1 MSLLM
6 PRMQY
11 GGKASASVAVTGAAG
26 LLPTEAEDQEKLVV
40 TGEFGGGGYIAAE
53 RHALILRGVQNCLRH
68 LGLLE
73 GVPTTRS
80 ALGEPATVI
89 QSAADPTGY
98 LMAPCRGFW
107 EATVDPMATVKK
119 GELLGRVHNPEQPHE
134 GKCACWC
141 SLACRL
147 RESEPLLL
155 QRLLKSWH
163 RSTAC
168 WGPPD
173 QSPSRDQGTSWPSW
187 PSPSAWKSC
196 WPSSSCGGGGGG
208 AYACSG

>member
-73 GVPTTRS
+73 GVPTTRE
-80 ALGEPATVI
+80 ALGEAATVI
-89 QSAADPTGY
+89 QSAADPTG
-98 LMAPCRGFW
+98 A
-107 EATVDPMATVKK
+107 
-119 GELLGRVHNPEQPHE
+119 H
-134 GKCACWC
+134 
-141 SLACRL
+141 
-147 RESEPLLL
+147 
-155 QRLLKSWH
+155 
-163 RSTAC
+163 
-168 WGPPD
+168 
-173 QSPSRDQGTSWPSW
+173 
-187 PSPSAWKSC
+187 
-196 WPSSSCGGGGGG
+196 
-208 AYACSG
+208 